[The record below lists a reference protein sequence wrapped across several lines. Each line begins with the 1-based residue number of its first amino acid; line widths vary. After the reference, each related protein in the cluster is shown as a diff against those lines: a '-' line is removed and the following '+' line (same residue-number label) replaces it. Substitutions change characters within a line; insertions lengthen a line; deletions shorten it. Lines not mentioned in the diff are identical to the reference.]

1 MEMKSFNEI
10 SKELRGAESTNE
22 NDNVGKL
29 AQQLLAQGLAN
40 TLSDAQ
46 QKAKEMVKTDK
57 TLRKDFSEKKKTLT
71 KYNDPRN
78 NPNYKKRHEEIAQEM
93 RRRAKR

>member
-10 SKELRGAESTNE
+10 SKELQGAESTNN
-22 NDNVGKL
+22 NDSVGKL

-46 QKAKEMVKTDK
+46 QKAKTMIETGKN
-57 TLRKDFSEKKKTLT
+57 LQKDFSKKKETLT
-71 KYNDPRN
+71 QYNDPRN
-78 NPNYKKRHEEIAQEM
+78 NPDYEKRREQIVQEM
-93 RRRAKR
+93 RRRARR